1 LTGEGE
7 GGGEKVELISP
18 SPSSPPTKGG
28 EVYLGDE
35 MKKLI
40 VGISGATGAIYGIR
54 LLEVLSKSDVE
65 THLIITEAAEK
76 TILMETNWE
85 IKKIKSLARVTYD
98 IKDLGAAISSGS
110 FLSEGMVIIPCSIKS
125 LSGIANSFNE
135 NLLIRAADVTLKE
148 RRKLVLVVRET
159 PLHLGHLEL
168 MHQASRIGAILLP
181 PIPAFYFHPKT
192 IDDLVNHTVGK
203 VLDLFGMNHHLFNRW
218 GSNSVKKT
226 LRKKGFK
233 D

>member
-1 LTGEGE
+1 
-7 GGGEKVELISP
+7 
-18 SPSSPPTKGG
+18 
-28 EVYLGDE
+28 

-65 THLIITEAAEK
+65 THLVITEAAQK
-76 TILMETNWE
+76 TILMETSLKVE
-85 IKKIKSLARVTYD
+85 DVKSLAKVSYD
-98 IKDLGAAISSGS
+98 IKNLGADISSGS

-148 RRKLVLVVRET
+148 RRKLILVVRET
-159 PLHLGHLEL
+159 PLHLGHIEL
-168 MHQASRIGAILLP
+168 MLQASRMGAILLP
-181 PIPAFYFHPKT
+181 PVPAFYFHPKT
-192 IDDLVNHTVGK
+192 IDDLISHTVGK

-218 GSNSVKKT
+218 GSSEVKEPLK
-226 LRKKGFK
+226 KKGFK

>member
-1 LTGEGE
+1 
-7 GGGEKVELISP
+7 V
-18 SPSSPPTKGG
+18 
-28 EVYLGDE
+28 
-35 MKKLI
+35 KKLI

-54 LLEVLSKSDVE
+54 LLEVLSRSKVE
-65 THLIITEAAEK
+65 THLIITEAAEN
-76 TILMETNWE
+76 TIRMETDW
-85 IKKIKSLARVTYD
+85 KIDDVKSLAKVSYD
-98 IKDLGAAISSGS
+98 MKNLGADVSSGS

-168 MHQASRIGAILLP
+168 MHQASRIGATLLP
-181 PIPAFYFHPKT
+181 PVPAFYFHPKT
-192 IDDLVNHTVGK
+192 IDDLINHTIGK
-203 VLDLFGMNHHLFNRW
+203 VLDLFGLNHHLFSRW
-218 GSNSVKKT
+218 GSKSVKRT

-233 D
+233 N

>member
-1 LTGEGE
+1 
-7 GGGEKVELISP
+7 
-18 SPSSPPTKGG
+18 
-28 EVYLGDE
+28 

-40 VGISGATGAIYGIR
+40 VGISGATGVIYGIR

-65 THLIITEAAEK
+65 THLIITEAAKK

-85 IKKIKSLARVTYD
+85 IKKIKSLAKVTYD

-168 MHQASRIGAILLP
+168 MLQASRIGATLLP

-192 IDDLVNHTVGK
+192 IDDLINPTVGK

-218 GSNSVKKT
+218 GSPGVKKT
-226 LRKKGFK
+226 LKKKGIK